1 MSDRANNI
9 DLVRAALKLAGLQN
23 ADQSN
28 GDIFIGAIDSF
39 EELVADLDQPAG
51 TLNQETE

>member
-51 TLNQETE
+51 TLKEETE